1 MTEAERSERLRLTRV
16 VEARAAR
23 LSKKY
28 DEEFFLDLV
37 DHIFVTLEE
46 RSSKAKNSS
55 VEMRLLTELQ
65 HNFKEK
71 IYAAGEFI
79 PKSLTKHLQLEVR
92 D

>member
-55 VEMRLLTELQ
+55 VEMRLLTEL
-65 HNFKEK
+65 
-71 IYAAGEFI
+71 
-79 PKSLTKHLQLEVR
+79 
-92 D
+92 